1 MTVLVRKKLMR
12 WVLEHDSHYGIL
24 ANDCHFYRL
33 RKLVRFTTRNNFIL
47 LRSFLTVLVADEP
60 DDDNMEEI
68 DTSNI
73 LSDGRRTRGR
83 QIDFAKAAEELPEDE
98 EDDDDDDD
106 FEEPV
111 DEDKM

>member
-1 MTVLVRKKLMR
+1 
-12 WVLEHDSHYGIL
+12 
-24 ANDCHFYRL
+24 
-33 RKLVRFTTRNNFIL
+33 VRFTTRNNFIL

-111 DEDKM
+111 DEDKMEE